1 MIYCLWRVDVLEGN
15 KSINNLKIFS
25 NIGLIELLTL
35 SFFLSVGV
43 SLLYRYGF
51 YSTLGIGW
59 YLNNLSP
66 QYLFI
71 SSLKF
76 VVPIFLSFLVGAFL
90 SLKFNKFTNGAIFQM
105 LFFLFLIASYL
116 LIKII
121 PSLLSISLLTIFLV
135 AFFFDLLKNTIPI
148 IRSIVTNDVEPR
160 VNISKSILMI
170 ILIFNTLVIIYIPFA
185 YGKIEAFEIKENK
198 VVLSQASL
206 SGDKRNWLILE
217 INGDKALVMNEVNKN
232 IFRVVEY
239 KEVKDISVK

>member
-1 MIYCLWRVDVLEGN
+1 MEEN
-15 KSINNLKIFS
+15 KSRNNL
-25 NIGLIELLTL
+25 NVANNLGLIELLTL

-43 SLLYRYGF
+43 SLLYKCGF
-51 YSTLGIGW
+51 YSTLGISW

-90 SLKFNKFTNGAIFQM
+90 SLKFSKVTNGSIFQI

-116 LIKII
+116 LIKYIS
-121 PSLLSISLLTIFLV
+121 SLLLISLLTIFIF
-135 AFFFDLLKNTIPI
+135 AFFVDSLKNALPV
-148 IRSIVTNDVEPR
+148 IRLIMTEDTEPR
-160 VNISKSILMI
+160 VDILKSILMI
-170 ILIFNTLVIIYIPFA
+170 MLIFNTLIIIYIPFA
-185 YGKIEAFEIKENK
+185 YGKIEALEVKENK

-206 SGDKRNWLILE
+206 NGDKRNWLILE
-217 INGDKALVMNEVNKN
+217 VNGDKALVMDKVNKS

-239 KEVKDISVK
+239 KEIKDISVK

>member
-1 MIYCLWRVDVLEGN
+1 MEEN
-15 KSINNLKIFS
+15 KSRNNL
-25 NIGLIELLTL
+25 NVADNLGLIELLTL

-43 SLLYRYGF
+43 SLLYKYGF
-51 YSTLGIGW
+51 YSTLGISW

-90 SLKFNKFTNGAIFQM
+90 SLKFSKVTNGSIFQI

-116 LIKII
+116 LIKYIS
-121 PSLLSISLLTIFLV
+121 SLLLISLLTIFIF
-135 AFFFDLLKNTIPI
+135 AFFVDSLKNALPV
-148 IRSIVTNDVEPR
+148 IRLIMAEDKEPR
-160 VNISKSILMI
+160 VDILKSILMI
-170 ILIFNTLVIIYIPFA
+170 ILIFNTLIIIYIPFA
-185 YGKIEAFEIKENK
+185 YGKIEALEVKENK

-206 SGDKRNWLILE
+206 NGDKRNWLILE
-217 INGDKALVMNEVNKN
+217 VNGDKALVMDKVNRN
-232 IFRVVEY
+232 ILRVVEY